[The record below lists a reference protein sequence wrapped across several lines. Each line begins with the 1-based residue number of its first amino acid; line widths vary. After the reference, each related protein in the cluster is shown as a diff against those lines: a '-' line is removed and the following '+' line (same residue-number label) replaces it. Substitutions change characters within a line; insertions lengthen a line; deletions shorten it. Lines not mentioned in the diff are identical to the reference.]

1 MESEQ
6 QNKQEVINHELFKT
20 ATFFDPDVQKG
31 SVSENQHDKS
41 TKKSLHQRHLA
52 NSQITSS
59 NAFKSY
65 DQSVNSALLQNSL
78 QGNSGAVSKNPH
90 ISVQDNV
97 YEELQYDQQPVGA
110 QMQSFQQSMHS
121 SSNRKRPL
129 LAFKLSPSS
138 TRSYQQS
145 TNLEDKQQDTEFDFI
160 QSVQDAEFWN
170 KVNMII
176 SEKDENKGRSQGRL
190 ISLPSIHQKGSEYT
204 RRQEKTI
211 SKSTMGN
218 QYLQG
223 WEMNSSCSTRDSLR
237 QNQQQLNPPLTQQS
251 QQTQSKQ
258 LNQRQLLQKPILQFS
273 QSSVALKNSPQA
285 SSFGGHLNS
294 VDYQKSLLSSPSVNL
309 KNLISSPQNQQ
320 NQLSFQLESLR
331 TEESA
336 HILSPESNAYP
347 SPIMDSFNPSN
358 NYSDQLSTNP
368 NSNST
373 VSQSYSLFNSQ
384 FSQNSAGQPYIQ
396 NNLLMRQK
404 SPQSE
409 KFTFSANVFQNV
421 KQQKPESQQ
430 IGSTIS
436 NSQYTHGQIQS
447 ERIPTREDVCYPTI
461 ISKNNSAIPP
471 PLKLGNLQQQ
481 KTKRDNHMSLNYNNL
496 NEFQTLAASSKRSQA
511 MQSYKSQQVFK
522 NEEKSNQLN
531 LDTKKK
537 NEFKQNVILKD
548 NNMSSVSTFFKRN
561 IQLDQLTSP
570 RQRTDSNT
578 MQNQNYDIFDNYQFL
593 KCNEDISHPIYLN
606 NDNQT
611 PNSKQLFL
619 DQFYQVQSGK
629 MNKLTSSNNKIEDP
643 LRRSLFNNGQQLK
656 NDFSFCDDGSS
667 NLLKISQS
675 AQGYREQAKKIN
687 LRSKQQENL
696 VKKLFKIEEKSQ
708 NLAKNNYLN
717 HSSQVKQQ
725 QDQQEQN
732 HQ

>member
-6 QNKQEVINHELFKT
+6 QNKQEIINHELFKT
-20 ATFFDPDVQKG
+20 ATFFDPDIQKQSVQQ
-31 SVSENQHDKS
+31 NNKS
-41 TKKSLHQRHLA
+41 SKYQRHQA
-52 NSQITSS
+52 NYQISYA
-59 NAFKSY
+59 NLFKSY

-78 QGNSGAVSKNPH
+78 QGNNTVTNKNPL
-90 ISVQDNV
+90 ISVQDSV
-97 YEELQYDQQPVGA
+97 FEDLQHDQQPVVV

-121 SSNRKRPL
+121 PSNRKRPL

-145 TNLEDKQQDTEFDFI
+145 TNLEDKQLDTEFDFI

-176 SEKDENKGRSQGRL
+176 SEKDESKGKSQHRL
-190 ISLPSIHQKGSEYT
+190 IQLPSIHQKGSEYA
-204 RRQEKTI
+204 RRQDKTI
-211 SKSTMGN
+211 CKHSMGN

-237 QNQQQLNPPLTQQS
+237 QNQQQLNPPLTQQN
-251 QQTQSKQ
+251 QQVQNKPLS
-258 LNQRQLLQKPILQFS
+258 QRQLLQKPILQFS
-273 QSSVALKNSPQA
+273 QSLVALKNSPQS

-294 VDYQKSLLSSPSVNL
+294 VDYQKSLLSPPSVNL
-309 KNLISSPQNQQ
+309 KNLISSPQGQQ
-320 NQLSFQLESLR
+320 NQHSFQLESLR

-347 SPIMDSFNPSN
+347 SPVMDSFNPSS
-358 NYSDQLSTNP
+358 NYSDQLSTNA

-373 VSQSYSLFNSQ
+373 VSQSHSLFNSQ

-404 SPQSE
+404 SPKSDE
-409 KFTFSANVFQNV
+409 FAFSANVFQNA
-421 KQQKPESQQ
+421 KQQKSENQQ
-430 IGSTIS
+430 IGATIS
-436 NSQYTHGQIQS
+436 NSQYTYTQIQS
-447 ERIPTREDVCYPTI
+447 ERLSTREDVCYPSI
-461 ISKNNSAIPP
+461 ISKNNQAIPP
-471 PLKLGNLQQQ
+471 PLKLGSLQQQ
-481 KTKRDNHMSLNYNNL
+481 RTKRDNHTSANQNNQ
-496 NEFQTLAASSKRSQA
+496 NEVQILGASSKRSQA

-522 NEEKSNQLN
+522 NEEKRNQLN
-531 LDTKKK
+531 HDTKKK
-537 NEFKQNVILKD
+537 NEFKQNVLLKD
-548 NNMSSVSTFFKRN
+548 NNMSNVNTFFKRS
-561 IQLDQLTSP
+561 IQFDQLTSS

-578 MQNQNYDIFDNYQFL
+578 LQNQNYDIFDNYQFL
-593 KCNEDISHPIYLN
+593 KCNEDISHPLYLN
-606 NDNQT
+606 NDNYT
-611 PNSKQLFL
+611 PNSKQLNT
-619 DQFYQVQSGK
+619 DQFNQIK

-656 NDFSFCDDGSS
+656 NEFSFCDDGTN

-675 AQGYREQAKKIN
+675 AQGYREQVKKIN

-708 NLAKNNYLN
+708 NLSKNNYLN
-717 HSSQVKQQ
+717 HSSQAKQQ
-725 QDQQEQN
+725 LDQQEQN
-732 HQ
+732 LQ

>member
-1 MESEQ
+1 MESGQ
-6 QNKQEVINHELFKT
+6 QTKQEIINHELFKT
-20 ATFFDPDVQKG
+20 ATFFDPDVQKE
-31 SVSENQHDKS
+31 SVQQNQHDVS
-41 TKKSLHQRHLA
+41 SKKSLHQRHPA
-52 NSQITSS
+52 NPQISS
-59 NAFKSY
+59 ANIFKSY

-78 QGNSGAVSKNPH
+78 QGNSTMTNKNPL
-90 ISVQDNV
+90 ISIQDNV
-97 YEELQYDQQPVGA
+97 NEELQHDQQPVVP

-145 TNLEDKQQDTEFDFI
+145 TNLEDKQLDTEFDFI

-176 SEKDENKGRSQGRL
+176 SEKDENKGKSQGRL

-204 RRQEKTI
+204 RKQEKTI
-211 SKSTMGN
+211 SKSSINN

-223 WEMNSSCSTRDSLR
+223 WEMSSSCSTRDSLR
-237 QNQQQLNPPLTQQS
+237 QNQQQLNPPLS
-251 QQTQSKQ
+251 QQNQQIQNKQ
-258 LNQRQLLQKPILQFS
+258 LNQRQPLQKPILQFS
-273 QSSVALKNSPQA
+273 QSSVALKMSPQA

-294 VDYQKSLLSSPSVNL
+294 VDYQKSLLSTPSVNL

-320 NQLSFQLESLR
+320 NQHSFQLESLR
-331 TEESA
+331 TEESS

-347 SPIMDSFNPSN
+347 SPIMDSFNPSS

-368 NSNST
+368 NTNST
-373 VSQSYSLFNSQ
+373 VSQSHSMFNSQ

-409 KFTFSANVFQNV
+409 KFTFSAHVFQNA
-421 KQQKPESQQ
+421 KQQKPENQQ
-430 IGSTIS
+430 IGTTIS
-436 NSQYTHGQIQS
+436 NSQYTYAQIQS
-447 ERIPTREDVCYPTI
+447 ERIPTREDVSYPSI
-461 ISKNNSAIPP
+461 ISKNNQAIPP

-481 KTKRDNHMSLNYNNL
+481 RIKRDNHMSLNQSNQND
-496 NEFQTLAASSKRSQA
+496 FQILASSKRSQA

-531 LDTKKK
+531 QDIKRK
-537 NEFKQNVILKD
+537 NEFKQNILLKD

-561 IQLDQLTSP
+561 IQLEQLTSP

-578 MQNQNYDIFDNYQFL
+578 LQNQNYDIFDNYQFL
-593 KCNEDISHPIYLN
+593 KCNEDISHPLYLN
-606 NDNQT
+606 NDNYT
-611 PNSKQLFL
+611 PNSKQLQT
-619 DQFYQVQSGK
+619 DQFNQVPFGK
-629 MNKLTSSNNKIEDP
+629 INKLAQSNNKAEDP

-656 NDFSFCDDGSS
+656 NDFSFCEDGSN

-708 NLAKNNYLN
+708 NLTKNNYLN
-717 HSSQVKQQ
+717 NSNQQKQQ
-725 QDQQEQN
+725 QGQQDQS